1 MHLSL
6 RNLFFSFSISLLF
19 ISKLFAQVPDKDCEL
34 CKNGSHNEA
43 RPYELSLKQEVPY
56 IITSALALSAGFI
69 AQAANNERFLN
80 IEEINQL
87 NKGDIFSF
95 DRSAVGNNSE
105 KAASYSDF
113 FRTSI
118 TLLPI
123 YFVSNHH
130 TKEDIWPLVAMSF
143 EVLSTTY
150 GLTNLAK
157 NVARR
162 PRPFTYNDEAPLE
175 KKLMQDAKRSFF
187 SGHTSHTAAFTFFMA
202 KVVTDYHPNMK
213 KGLKAVMWGGAV
225 FIPATTAYLRVKAGR
240 HFPTDVI
247 AGYATGALVGFLIPH
262 LHKKK
267 DTESVMSWNP
277 IVLDNY
283 AGLSLSIKLGQG
295 SK

>member
-1 MHLSL
+1 MPLSARAL
-6 RNLFFSFSISLLF
+6 YFTALIWFTSVTIL
-19 ISKLFAQVPDKDCEL
+19 KAQVPEKDCEL
-34 CKNGSHNEA
+34 CKNGRHSES
-43 RPYELSLKQEVPY
+43 RPYELSFKQEVPF
-56 IITSALALSAGFI
+56 IITSALSLSAGFI
-69 AQAANNERFLN
+69 AQAANKERFLN
-80 IEEINQL
+80 IGEINQL
-87 NKGDIFSF
+87 NKEDIFSF

-162 PRPFTYNDEAPLE
+162 PRPFTYDDAVPLE
-175 KKLMQDAKRSFF
+175 KKLKPDAKRSFF

-213 KGLKAVMWGGAV
+213 KGLKTVIWSGAV
-225 FIPATTAYLRVKAGR
+225 LIPATTAYLRVKAGR

-247 AGYATGALVGFLIPH
+247 AGYATGALIGFLIPH

-267 DTESVMSWNP
+267 DKEPVMSWNP
-277 IVLDNY
+277 VVLDNY
-283 AGLSLSIKLGQG
+283 AGLSLSIKLAQG
-295 SK
+295 RN